1 MSVSIG
7 DALEKMLKRMK
18 IGNTVHQWQAVSMWD
33 TIVGEPIAKH
43 AKAIKASYGK
53 LYIAVDSPAWRN
65 ELLFQ
70 KQELLDRVNSHLTN
84 SKIKEIILR

>member
-7 DALEKMLKRMK
+7 TALEKMLNRMK
-18 IGNTVHQWQAVSMWD
+18 ISNTVHQWQAVATWE

-43 AKAIKASYGK
+43 AKATKVAYGK
-53 LYIAVDSPAWRN
+53 LYVAVDSPAWRN

>member
-7 DALEKMLKRMK
+7 TALEKMLKRMK
-18 IGNTVHQWQAVSMWD
+18 IDNAVHQWRAVTMWS

-43 AKAIKASYGK
+43 ARAERVAYGK

-70 KQELLDRVNSHLTN
+70 KKELLDRVNSFLNN